1 MKTKDLDVLVPEDR
15 EVTFGGAK
23 YILPGDLPL
32 EIFLRLNNLGDEDE
46 SDGEAATTMIAIIGD
61 LFAWEA
67 PEAAK
72 EAISQKVSGVV
83 RGRGVKNM
91 LTMVENIYKDEEEDV
106 EPEADE
112 TPTPEAA
119 GTQS

>member
-46 SDGEAATTMIAIIGD
+46 DDGSAATTMIAIIGD

-72 EAISQKVSGVV
+72 EAISQKVAGVV